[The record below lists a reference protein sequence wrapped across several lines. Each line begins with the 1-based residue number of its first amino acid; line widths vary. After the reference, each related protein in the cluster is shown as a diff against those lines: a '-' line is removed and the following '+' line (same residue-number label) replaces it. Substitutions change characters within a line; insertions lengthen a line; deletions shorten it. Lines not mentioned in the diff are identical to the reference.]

1 MISIEKSHK
10 TYPNH
15 PTRAFLL
22 ALVDVLGKN
31 GVNAVLR
38 IASLQRWIETY
49 PAENF
54 EREVDLSEF
63 SSLNAAL
70 EEVYG
75 SRGGH
80 GLARRASK
88 STFDLT
94 WKQHGALGDLQTT
107 AFDSLPAQT
116 SNKEGLTLFAE
127 VLSAASDLEC
137 DVQEADNI
145 ILFRVQNCPVCW
157 GRESSSPTCQGFVG
171 LLEGCLL
178 SLGSGKRF
186 EVTEKDCSAAGG
198 EACTF
203 SINEEPVGSTV
214 SMLDANQR

>member
-22 ALVDVLGKN
+22 ELEDVLGKN
-31 GVNAVLR
+31 GLNTLLR
-38 IASLQRWIETY
+38 IAGLQEWIDTY

-70 EEVYG
+70 DEIYG
-75 SRGGH
+75 SKGSH
-80 GLARRASK
+80 ALARRASK
-88 STFDLT
+88 TAFDLT
-94 WKQHGALGDLQTT
+94 WKLHGALGNQQAAD
-107 AFDSLPAQT
+107 FDSLPAQAR
-116 SNKEGLTLFAE
+116 NKEGLTILAE
-127 VLSAASDLEC
+127 ALSAASDLEC
-137 DVQEADNI
+137 EVQEEDNI

-171 LLEGCLL
+171 LLEGCLQW
-178 SLGSGKRF
+178 LGSDKNF
-186 EVTEKDCSAAGG
+186 EIIEKECSAAGG
-198 EACTF
+198 DACTF
-203 SINEEPVGSTV
+203 SITEEPIG
-214 SMLDANQR
+214 

>member
-1 MISIEKSHK
+1 MISIKNSHK

-22 ALVDVLGKN
+22 ALVDILGKN

-38 IASLQRWIETY
+38 IASLQKWIETF

-80 GLARRASK
+80 GLARRASM
-88 STFDLT
+88 SAFDLT
-94 WKQHGALGDLQTT
+94 WKQYGALGDLHTAEIDSRPTQTR
-107 AFDSLPAQT
+107 
-116 SNKEGLTLFAE
+116 NKEGLAAFAKA
-127 VLSAASDLEC
+127 LSAASDLEC
-137 DVQEADNI
+137 EVQAEDNI

-157 GRESSSPTCQGFVG
+157 GRESSGPTCQGFVG
-171 LLEGCLL
+171 LLEGCLQW
-178 SLGSGKRF
+178 LGSGINI
-186 EVTEKDCSAAGG
+186 EVTEKECSAAGG

-203 SINEEPVGSTV
+203 SINKVPVG
-214 SMLDANQR
+214 

>member
-1 MISIEKSHK
+1 MISIDKSHK

-22 ALVDVLGKN
+22 ALVDILGKN

-38 IASLQRWIETY
+38 IASLQEWIETY

-88 STFDLT
+88 YTFDLT
-94 WKQHGALGDLQTT
+94 WKQHGPLGDLQTT

-116 SNKEGLTLFAE
+116 KNKEGLALFAE
-127 VLSAASDLEC
+127 VLSASSDLEC
-137 DVQEADNI
+137 EVQEEDHL
-145 ILFRVQNCPVCW
+145 ILFRVKNCPVCW
-157 GRESSSPTCQGFVG
+157 GRESSSPACQGFVG
-171 LLEGCLL
+171 LLEGCLQW
-178 SLGSGKRF
+178 LGSGINF
-186 EVTEKDCSAAGG
+186 EITEKECSATGG
-198 EACTF
+198 DACTF
-203 SINEEPVGSTV
+203 SIHKEPVE
-214 SMLDANQR
+214 

>member
-1 MISIEKSHK
+1 MSIKKSHK
-10 TYPNH
+10 TYPNY

-22 ALVDVLGKN
+22 ALEDVLGKN

-38 IASLQRWIETY
+38 IANLQEWIETY
-49 PAENF
+49 PVENF
-54 EREVDLSEF
+54 EREIDLSEY

-70 EEVYG
+70 EEIYG
-75 SRGGH
+75 SRGGQ

-88 STFDLT
+88 TAFNLT
-94 WKQHGALGDLQTT
+94 WKQHGALGDLQTA

-116 SNKEGLTLFAE
+116 RNREGIKVFAE

-137 DVQEADNI
+137 EVQEQDNVF
-145 ILFRVQNCPVCW
+145 LFRVQNCPVCW

-171 LLEGCLL
+171 LLEGCLH
-178 SLGSGKRF
+178 SLGLGDDF
-186 EVTEKDCSAAGG
+186 TVIEKECTAAGG

-203 SINEEPVGSTV
+203 VINKE
-214 SMLDANQR
+214 SMA

>member
-1 MISIEKSHK
+1 MISIKKSHK

-22 ALVDVLGKN
+22 ALVDILGKN

-38 IASLQRWIETY
+38 IASLQEWIETF

-75 SRGGH
+75 SRGSH

-88 STFDLT
+88 SAFDLT
-94 WKQHGALGDLQTT
+94 WKQYGSLGDLQTT
-107 AFDSLPAQT
+107 EIASLPALT
-116 SNKEGLTLFAE
+116 RNKEGLAAFAKA
-127 VLSAASDLEC
+127 LSAASDLEC
-137 DVQEADNI
+137 EVQDEDNL

-157 GRESSSPTCQGFVG
+157 GRESSAPTCQGFVG
-171 LLEGCLL
+171 LLEGFLEW
-178 SLGSGKRF
+178 LGSGVNF
-186 EVTEKDCSAAGG
+186 EVTEMECSAAGG

-203 SINEEPVGSTV
+203 SINEEPVG
-214 SMLDANQR
+214 

>member
-1 MISIEKSHK
+1 VISIEKSHK

-22 ALVDVLGKN
+22 ALEDVLGKN
-31 GVNAVLR
+31 GVNALLR
-38 IASLQRWIETY
+38 IANLQGWIDTY

-63 SSLNAAL
+63 SSINAAL
-70 EEVYG
+70 DEIYG
-75 SRGGH
+75 SRGSH

-88 STFDLT
+88 SAFDLT
-94 WKQHGALGDLQTT
+94 WKQHGALGDLQT
-107 AFDSLPAQT
+107 AEIDSLPAQT
-116 SNKEGLTLFAE
+116 RNKEGLAVFAK
-127 VLSAASDLEC
+127 VLSATSDLEC
-137 DVQEADNI
+137 DVQEEDNI

-178 SLGSGKRF
+178 WLGSGKGF
-186 EVTEKDCSAAGG
+186 EVTEKECSAAGG

-203 SINEEPVGSTV
+203 SINKVPVG
-214 SMLDANQR
+214 

>member
-1 MISIEKSHK
+1 MISIDKSHK

-22 ALVDVLGKN
+22 ALADILGKN

-38 IASLQRWIETY
+38 IANLHEWIETY

-54 EREVDLSEF
+54 ERDVDLSEF

-94 WKQHGALGDLQTT
+94 WKQHGALGDLQTA

-116 SNKEGLTLFAE
+116 KNREGLTLFAE

-137 DVQEADNI
+137 EVQEEDHL
-145 ILFRVQNCPVCW
+145 ILIRVKNCPVCW
-157 GRESSSPTCQGFVG
+157 GRESSAPICQGFVG
-171 LLEGCLL
+171 LLEGCVQWLAA
-178 SLGSGKRF
+178 GINF
-186 EVTEKDCSAAGG
+186 DVTEKECSAAGG

-203 SINEEPVGSTV
+203 SINKEPVG
-214 SMLDANQR
+214 

>member
-1 MISIEKSHK
+1 MIAIDNSQK

-22 ALVDVLGKN
+22 ALDDMLGKN
-31 GVNAVLR
+31 GVNALLR
-38 IASLQRWIETY
+38 IAGLQGWIEIY

-63 SSLNAAL
+63 SSLSAAL
-70 EEVYG
+70 EEIYG
-75 SRGGH
+75 SRGGP

-88 STFDLT
+88 TAFDQT
-94 WKQHGALGDLQTT
+94 WKIHGALGDLQT
-107 AFDSLPAQT
+107 AEFDSLPAKT
-116 SNKEGLTLFAE
+116 RTEEGLKVFAE

-137 DVQEADNI
+137 DIQEESNF

-157 GRESSSPTCQGFVG
+157 GRESASPSCQGFVG
-171 LLEGCLL
+171 LLEGCLQW
-178 SLGSGKRF
+178 LGCGKDIGI
-186 EVTEKDCSAAGG
+186 TEKECAAAGG

-203 SINEEPVGSTV
+203 AINLELVE
-214 SMLDANQR
+214 

>member
-1 MISIEKSHK
+1 MISIEKSYK

-22 ALVDVLGKN
+22 ELEDVLGKN
-31 GVNAVLR
+31 GLNILLR
-38 IASLQRWIETY
+38 IAGLQGWIDTY

-70 EEVYG
+70 DEIYG
-75 SRGGH
+75 SKGSH
-80 GLARRASK
+80 ALARRASK
-88 STFDLT
+88 TAFDLT
-94 WKQHGALGDLQTT
+94 WKQHT
-107 AFDSLPAQT
+107 ADFDSLPAQAR
-116 SNKEGLTLFAE
+116 NKEGLTIFAE

-137 DVQEADNI
+137 EVQEKDNI

-171 LLEGCLL
+171 LLEGCLQW
-178 SLGSGKRF
+178 LGSDKNF
-186 EVTEKDCSAAGG
+186 EIIEKECSAAGG
-198 EACTF
+198 DACTF
-203 SINEEPVGSTV
+203 AITEEPIG
-214 SMLDANQR
+214 